1 MSEDKKP
8 SPCTNEERDQRA
20 LDYLPLVRYVV
31 GRLCLELPPSLDRE
45 DLYGFGVL
53 GLLHAATTYDSTRG
67 VAFKTHAFIH
77 IRGAILDELRKLDFL
92 PRTRRDKLKRMD
104 SAIAE
109 LQQELGRTP
118 TPEELATSLGVPESE
133 VDELLLASKTASLF
147 SLDDPYKSAPLGIAC
162 SKSEDPMES
171 AQQGEIKKAL
181 ADAIEALPEMER
193 RVLVLYYS
201 EGLLLREIGE
211 VLGVTESRVSQV
223 HTRAIFRLNKILAPA
238 LGNM

>member
-1 MSEDKKP
+1 MSQEEKSNGTVND
-8 SPCTNEERDQRA
+8 ERDRRVV
-20 LDYLPLVRYVV
+20 DYLPLVRYVV
-31 GRLCLELPPSLDRE
+31 GRLCLDLPPSLDRE

-92 PRTRRDKLKRMD
+92 PRTRRDKLKRLD
-104 SAIAE
+104 SAIAA
-109 LQQELGRTP
+109 LQQELGRAP
-118 TPEELATSLGVPESE
+118 SPEELAAALGVPESE
-133 VDELLLASKTASLF
+133 VDELLLTSRTASLC
-147 SLDDPYKSAPLGIAC
+147 SLDDPTKSTPFGIAC
-162 SKSEDPMES
+162 SKSEDPMEN
-171 AQQGEIKKAL
+171 AQHGEIKKAL
-181 ADAIEALPEMER
+181 ADAIESLPEIER

-223 HTRAIFRLNKILAPA
+223 HTRAVFRLNRILSPA
-238 LGNM
+238 MGET